1 MVQRGVI
8 KFSESWFLHLCL
20 LLLSLLFTISTPP
33 PFLIFF
39 LYFQLF
45 KNLKVICC
53 ATQKVV
59 VVWILPLC
67 GYSLIH

>member
-1 MVQRGVI
+1 MV
-8 KFSESWFLHLCL
+8 FAPMPPPSFP
-20 LLLSLLFTISTPP
+20 SLYHFHP